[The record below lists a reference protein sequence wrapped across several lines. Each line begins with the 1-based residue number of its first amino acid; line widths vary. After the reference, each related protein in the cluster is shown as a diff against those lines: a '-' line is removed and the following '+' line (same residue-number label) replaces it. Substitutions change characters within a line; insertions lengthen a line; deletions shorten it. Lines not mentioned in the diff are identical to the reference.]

1 MPKINL
7 NNFFS
12 NNPDIKYK
20 CAKRAIAISHALP
33 QQLYSDFDFFPQFLN
48 GENKI
53 LKWTALRVIGNLS
66 ASDSQNKVD
75 QLIPRLL
82 NALEDKSMITAANV
96 IGALAEIAKN
106 KPQFQE
112 IILGSLLNVEKC
124 VYYSK
129 GKVSPECR
137 NVAIGHVLDS
147 LDKFGPSV
155 FDRKEVQD
163 FLKRQT
169 RNTRPKVSQKAETLL
184 KKYV

>member
-1 MPKINL
+1 MAKINL
-7 NNFFS
+7 KNFFS
-12 NNPDIKYK
+12 DKPDIKYK
-20 CAKRAIAISHALP
+20 CAKQAIEISQSSP
-33 QQLYSDFDFFPQFLN
+33 QQLYPDFDFFPQFLD

-53 LKWTALRVIGNLS
+53 LKWTALRVIGSLS
-66 ASDSQNKVD
+66 AADSQNKVD
-75 QLIPRLL
+75 QLMPRLL
-82 NALEDKSMITAANV
+82 DALEDESMITAANA

-106 KPQFQE
+106 KPQFQDK
-112 IILGSLLNVEKC
+112 ILKSLLNVEKC

-147 LDKFGPSV
+147 LDKLGPPV
-155 FDRKEVQD
+155 FDRREVQN

-169 RNTRPKVSQKAETLL
+169 KNTRPKVSQKAEILL